1 MESLAYVVMAMLLA
15 QVLLGL
21 IALTFAIL
29 NRVMSK
35 FRITSNVLV
44 GLLGVEMIWG
54 FTIAPAFGYIALTL
68 LAVTA
73 IVRYLKF

>member
-21 IALTFAIL
+21 VSVTFSIL
-29 NRVMSK
+29 NRVLNK
-35 FRITSNVLV
+35 FKTTSQVLL
-44 GLLGVEMIWG
+44 GLLAIEMVWG

-68 LAVTA
+68 LAISA
-73 IVRYLKF
+73 AVRFVKF

>member
-54 FTIAPAFGYIALTL
+54 FTIAPAFGYTALTL
-68 LAVTA
+68 LVVTA